1 MTDIRKESC
10 TSCPYRRDVPSGV
23 WAESEYDRLAS
34 YDAPTA
40 DQPPQAFHCHATPEV
55 ICHGWAAV
63 SKKHDHAHDL
73 LGLRLLASLGLFDFG
88 ELDLVEEHAPLF
100 DSHAEAAEHGKRD
113 IENPSEEA
121 LEVVARLGRKYDR
134 LRYS

>member
-23 WAESEYDRLAS
+23 WAESEYDRLAG

-73 LGLRLLASLGLFDFG
+73 LGLRLLASLGLFD
-88 ELDLVEEHAPLF
+88 
-100 DSHAEAAEHGKRD
+100 SHAEAAEHGKRD